1 MFKVIEI
8 VIKKLKLALKLNL
21 IHFQFKLEEI

>member
-8 VIKKLKLALKLNL
+8 VIKKLKLDLKLNL